1 MYVCMWVCMY
11 VPRVYMRIYIR
22 MHACMY
28 VCMYLSYLCSI
39 FKYVCMR
46 VCATHTE
53 NCFCGICRGC
63 PRMHTVCVV
72 YVVLCGLN
80 ILDKH
85 MQKYEMLEELK
96 GVVIFVS

>member
-1 MYVCMWVCMY
+1 
-11 VPRVYMRIYIR
+11 
-22 MHACMY
+22 
-28 VCMYLSYLCSI
+28 
-39 FKYVCMR
+39 
-46 VCATHTE
+46 
-53 NCFCGICRGC
+53 
-63 PRMHTVCVV
+63 MHTVCVV